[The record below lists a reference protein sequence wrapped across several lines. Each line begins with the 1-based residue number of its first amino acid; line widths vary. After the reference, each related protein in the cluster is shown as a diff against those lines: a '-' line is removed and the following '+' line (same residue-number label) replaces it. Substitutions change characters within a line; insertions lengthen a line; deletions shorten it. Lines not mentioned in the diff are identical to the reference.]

1 MTKRFRA
8 EPYLTEAPAIVTGVD
23 GPWVE
28 LDHPILFAFS
38 GGQQAD
44 RGTLAGFEVIDSE
57 VLDDGTIRY
66 QLADDHGLTAGQEV
80 VQEVDRELRLRIMR
94 VHTATH
100 MAYAAMSELMG
111 VAHELIG
118 SNVHAGKG
126 RIDWALDEA
135 VSPMVPS
142 AKERVQALVDADL
155 EIQRFADP
163 GDPDRWVWQ
172 LQGDEMDP
180 VYWRMPCGGTHV
192 ARTSEVGQV
201 KLKRKNIGKGKE
213 RVEVSLLD

>member
-1 MTKRFRA
+1 MTKRYRS
-8 EPYLTEAPAIVTGVD
+8 EPHLTEATAHVTEVD
-23 GPWVE
+23 GAWIK
-28 LDHPILFAFS
+28 LDDPILFAFS

-44 RGTLAGFEVIDSE
+44 RGSIAGLELLASE
-57 VLDDGTIRY
+57 ALDDGTIRY
-66 QLADDHGLTAGQEV
+66 QLPDDHGLSVGREV
-80 VQEVDRELRLRIMR
+80 TQQVDRELRLRIIR

-111 VAHELIG
+111 AAHDLIG

-126 RIDWALDEA
+126 RIDWALDET
-135 VSPMVPS
+135 VSPMVPG
-142 AKERVQALVDADL
+142 ARERVQALVDADL
-155 EIQRFADP
+155 EVARFADP
-163 GDPDRWVWQ
+163 DEPDRWVWQ
-172 LQGDEMDP
+172 LEGEGMDP

-192 ARTSEVGQV
+192 TRTGEVGKV

>member
-8 EPYLTEAPAIVTGVD
+8 EPYLKQATALVTDLD
-23 GPWVE
+23 GAWVK

-38 GGQQAD
+38 GGQQSD
-44 RGTLAGFEVIDSE
+44 RGTLAGHDILDSE
-57 VLDDGTIRY
+57 ALDDGTIRY
-66 QLADDHGLTAGQEV
+66 RLPDDHGLAGGQEV
-80 VQEVDRELRLRIMR
+80 TQEIDWELRFQIMR

-100 MAYAAMSELMG
+100 MAYAAMSEQMG
-111 VAHELIG
+111 AAHELIG

-135 VSPMVPS
+135 VSPIVQ
-142 AKERVQALVDADL
+142 AAGERVQALVDADL
-155 EIQRFADP
+155 EVKRFADSD
-163 GDPDRWVWQ
+163 DPDRWVWQ
-172 LQGDEMDP
+172 LEGDDLDP

-192 ARTSEVGQV
+192 ARTSEVGTV